1 MFNDPTFIVLKI
13 IPIFEIKYIKNGS
26 CTTNPFKKI
35 PWNCTKYLLQILI
48 KTFEVIYFIQDF
60 DLNSV
65 HLKYCAVFSFEIDC
79 TSLFY
84 WYISDTH
91 P

>member
-13 IPIFEIKYIKNGS
+13 ISIFDIKYIKNRS
-26 CTTNPFKKI
+26 CTTNPFEKFLENVPNI
-35 PWNCTKYLLQILI
+35 LQMLI
-48 KTFEVIYFIQDF
+48 KTLEVIYFIQDF
-60 DLNSV
+60 NLNSV